1 MFVCVRVY
9 MYVNVKNHNGFDKE
23 KTWSFYFNF
32 TQILTLVILVHNIMS
47 ESWKWEEAWCFQKL
61 QTQDHNQNN
70 QKGDLDKAKLD
81 IFL

>member
-1 MFVCVRVY
+1 MLRTTMALTKRKPDLFI
-9 MYVNVKNHNGFDKE
+9 
-23 KTWSFYFNF
+23 S
-32 TQILTLVILVHNIMS
+32 ILLKFWPLVILVHNIMS